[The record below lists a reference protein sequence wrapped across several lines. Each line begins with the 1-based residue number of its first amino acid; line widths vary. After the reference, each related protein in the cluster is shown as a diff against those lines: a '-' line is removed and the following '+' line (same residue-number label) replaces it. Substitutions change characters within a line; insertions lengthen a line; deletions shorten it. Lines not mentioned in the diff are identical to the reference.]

1 MNASEA
7 LGIVRALAS
16 GVDPVTGDAFP
27 AESAY
32 QRAQIVRALYE
43 AASALERSARFE
55 RKRAQL
61 PPNTGV
67 AWTEEEDR
75 RLLAAFDAGRA
86 LGEVAAEHERT
97 QGAIRA
103 RLVKYGRLAA

>member
-7 LGIVRALAS
+7 QGIVRSLAR

-27 AESAY
+27 AQSAY
-32 QRAQIVRALYE
+32 Q
-43 AASALERSARFE
+43 
-55 RKRAQL
+55 RAQL

-67 AWTEEEDR
+67 AWTEEEEDR
-75 RLLAAFDAGRA
+75 RLLAAFEAGRA
-86 LGEVAAEHERT
+86 LGEVAAEHQRT